1 MLARSVLIVEDN
13 IPYRDAVARTL
24 TRGGRFRVVG
34 EATTAYEAL
43 QLAER
48 YRPRIVLLD
57 VCLPGIT
64 GLCIANVLRRRYP
77 GIAIVVLSMVA
88 GDVRLL
94 EALRSGATAYLTKD
108 IDGAALVETLLR
120 IAAGEHLLFHELMAR
135 PELSLSILAEF
146 QNLVAGNVSGE
157 DGLEPLSPR
166 EIEVLDCLAIGWSN
180 RRIGDAL
187 FITERT
193 VKNHITAILR
203 KLDVHDRGQAIRAAE
218 RFGWTSP
225 EHRLDLGHAPLD
237 LATPA

>member
-1 MLARSVLIVEDN
+1 MLARSVLLVEDN

-24 TRGGRFRVVG
+24 ARSGRFRVVG
-34 EATTAYEAL
+34 EAATAYEAL

-48 YRPRIVLLD
+48 FRPRIVVLD

-64 GLCIANVLRRRYP
+64 GLCIARVLRHRYP
-77 GIAIVVLSMVA
+77 GIAIVILSMA
-88 GDVRLL
+88 ADDVRLL
-94 EALRSGATAYLTKD
+94 EALRRGATAYLTKD
-108 IDGAALVETLLR
+108 IDGAGLVETLLR
-120 IAAGEHLLFHELMAR
+120 VTAGEHLLFHQLMAR
-135 PELSLSILAEF
+135 PEISLSILSEF
-146 QNLVAGNVSGE
+146 QSLVAGDGSDD
-157 DGLEPLSPR
+157 DGLDPLSPR

-225 EHRLDLGHAPLD
+225 DHRLDLRLAPLD